1 MTVMTYTEETDITLP
16 PLFNAAVAA
25 SGFTIEQIKSKS
37 RHEPLPFVRY
47 MLSAILHEDYHWGTT
62 KIGRALNRDHASI
75 LTGIKKYHD
84 IIDDNS
90 YGYQVEHVINEN
102 FHSLIMV
109 PNREKRIRGF
119 MNEIRKLTSDLPQG
133 KRNAISNK
141 LDRISLELKKDR
153 LQNRVKRNRVGVAR

>member
-1 MTVMTYTEETDITLP
+1 MDYLEETDITLP
-16 PLFNAAVAA
+16 PLFYAAVAA
-25 SGFTIEQIKSKS
+25 SGFTIEQIKSSS

-47 MLSAILHEDYHWGTT
+47 MLSAILYEDYHWSTP
-62 KIGRALNRDHASI
+62 KIGRALNRDHASV
-75 LTGIKKYHD
+75 LTGIKKYHE
-84 IIDDNS
+84 IIDAS
-90 YGYQVEHVINEN
+90 SHGYQVENVINEN

-141 LDRISLELKKDR
+141 LDHISLELKKDR
-153 LQNRVKRNRVGVAR
+153 PQNRVKRNRVGMAK

>member
-1 MTVMTYTEETDITLP
+1 MKVMTYIEGTVISLR

-25 SGFTIEQIKSKS
+25 SGFTIEQIKSDS
-37 RHEPLPFVRY
+37 RHQPLPFVRY
-47 MLSAILHEDYHWGTT
+47 MLSAILYEDYHWGTT
-62 KIGRALNRDHASI
+62 KIGRALNRDHASV
-75 LTGIKKYHD
+75 LTGIKKYHE

-90 YGYQVEHVINEN
+90 HGYQVERVIDEN
-102 FHSLIMV
+102 FHKLIML

-153 LQNRVKRNRVGVAR
+153 PQNRVKHNRVGMAK